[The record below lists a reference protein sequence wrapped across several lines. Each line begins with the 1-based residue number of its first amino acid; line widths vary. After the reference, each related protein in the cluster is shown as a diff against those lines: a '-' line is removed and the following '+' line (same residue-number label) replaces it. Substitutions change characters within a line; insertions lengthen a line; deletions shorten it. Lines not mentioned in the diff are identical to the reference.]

1 MNGQAMLLDVAS
13 EATRK
18 VLAERRN
25 RPTTEERKRKLALQ
39 KFQNR
44 RMARPDI
51 SIYDAMIAGKPAFRG
66 CDGCEKFLASAAGG
80 NCPGHNA
87 DGNDAWDGKPA
98 MCHSANAEHLA
109 AVIQNYELLEA
120 TCRRCADGDAAAAGK
135 KCAGQM
141 VRFGRFTAEPACL
154 RLVAD

>member
-87 DGNDAWDGKPA
+87 DSNDRWEARGRKPTV
-98 MCHSANAEHLA
+98 CHSVNEGYLA
-109 AVIQNYELLEA
+109 ACE
-120 TCRRCADGDAAAAGK
+120 AAAA
-135 KCAGQM
+135 
-141 VRFGRFTAEPACL
+141 
-154 RLVAD
+154 D